1 MTGKVSGFGGTLD
14 NISKQTQEYS
24 CGLKEALMEVLLYR
38 ICLFLMRSYQVA
50 PCEELSGKGYNFD
63 AGNGQLLC
71 DTNKPPKQRIFVKA
85 ESDALPDASLCG
97 GDSGGPLVVCDGER
111 IVVIGVAK
119 GTYDETGKCRKN
131 VSVTLYVDVQH
142 YLPWIRSKIG
152 QGKHFI

>member
-50 PCEELSGKGYNFD
+50 PCEELSGKNYNFD

-71 DTNKPPKQRIFVKA
+71 DANKPPLPRVFVNA
-85 ESDALPDASLCG
+85 ESDALVDVSLCG

-111 IVVIGVAK
+111 IVVIGVVK
-119 GTYDETGKCRKN
+119 GVADQTGKCRKN
-131 VSVTLYVDVQH
+131 VSVNLYVDVQP
-142 YLPWIRSKIG
+142 YLPWIRSKTG
-152 QGKHFI
+152 QGKHFL